1 MFRYACADLLG
12 VLRLLMFCVVRVR
25 CCFWVPLFACLSSF
39 LNTGVAYDQAKRG
52 LHHHVDAASR
62 FVLRTNEGMNLRS
75 LMRVLLKFSY
85 AGRMSKSRVACV
97 HNKMRAGCKV
107 CLRERAIFLGYD
119 LDGCVAGQG
128 DGSTIVC
135 AKRFVLCTRGI
146 ARLFLLLKLV
156 LGARAF
162 KHLP

>member
-62 FVLRTNEGMNLRS
+62 FVLRTNEGMNLAS

-97 HNKMRAGCKV
+97 HNR
-107 CLRERAIFLGYD
+107 
-119 LDGCVAGQG
+119 CVLVARF
-128 DGSTIVC
+128 VC
-135 AKRFVLCTRGI
+135 ANERYSLDTIWTGVERGKATGVLSVQTIC
-146 ARLFLLLKLV
+146 FMY
-156 LGARAF
+156 
-162 KHLP
+162 

>member
-62 FVLRTNEGMNLRS
+62 FVLPTNEGMNLAFFMGVCVCVCVFSPSILVTVPPIKAR
-75 LMRVLLKFSY
+75 RVLHFAAYSGDYTLQRIF
-85 AGRMSKSRVACV
+85 MS
-97 HNKMRAGCKV
+97 
-107 CLRERAIFLGYD
+107 F
-119 LDGCVAGQG
+119 
-128 DGSTIVC
+128 
-135 AKRFVLCTRGI
+135 
-146 ARLFLLLKLV
+146 
-156 LGARAF
+156 
-162 KHLP
+162 